1 MKTFFS
7 IKDNILD
14 KRLATYIDAQTFVEN
29 RKTIKTKVDEIVTFY
44 ADNFTKSN
52 KEEAER
58 HF

>member
-14 KRLATYIDAQTFVEN
+14 KRFATYIDTQTFVEN
-29 RKTIKTKVDEIVTFY
+29 RKVIKTKVDEIVTFY

-52 KEEAER
+52 KQEAER

>member
-1 MKTFFS
+1 MKTFFL

-14 KRLATYIDAQTFVEN
+14 KRLATYIDTQTFVEN